1 MSWRKND
8 LRMQPRKRR
17 TNPKLEEATAAAVSF
32 MKQKLDFEDAALFST
47 LKQLKPH
54 IGDSDIIVLMTR
66 AKEVLF
72 KPEYL
77 TDELKQEM
85 GK

>member
-1 MSWRKND
+1 
-8 LRMQPRKRR
+8 MQPKRR
-17 TNPKLEEATAAAVSF
+17 SRANPKLKEATAAAVSL
-32 MKQKLDFEDAALFST
+32 MKEKPDFEDDSLFLT

-54 IGDSDIIVLMTR
+54 IGDSDLVVAITR

-77 TDELKQEM
+77 TDELKQELDELDRIE
-85 GK
+85 

>member
-1 MSWRKND
+1 MPPKRKG
-8 LRMQPRKRR
+8 KA
-17 TNPKLEEATAAAVSF
+17 NPKLEEATAVAVVL
-32 MKQKLDFEDAALFST
+32 MKQKPDFEDDILFLT

-54 IGDSDIIVLMTR
+54 IGDSDLVVAITR
-66 AKEVLF
+66 AKEALF

-85 GK
+85 DEWDRIE